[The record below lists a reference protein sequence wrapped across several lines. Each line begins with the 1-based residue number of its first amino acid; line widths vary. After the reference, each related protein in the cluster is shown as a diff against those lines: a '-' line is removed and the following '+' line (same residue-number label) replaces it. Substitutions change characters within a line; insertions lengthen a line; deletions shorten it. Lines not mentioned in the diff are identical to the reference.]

1 MRDCDTALQH
11 SECCQRT
18 QQRRP
23 PMGARCS
30 PFARAAHMM
39 NCCCC
44 CGAAWANVLESDC
57 THSPC
62 VCIPHSGMTDAHTA
76 ITAGRSW
83 QFRPESWWLFP
94 PLHTVTVG
102 SLPRIHAR
110 MHRMLC
116 APPPPSLEEQWAA
129 LSALRQQLPA
139 RVPPHGPSWP
149 RVREADPT
157 HTHQCARCLPARC
170 ASSAHQYSAAACC
183 NTRAHSPARR
193 CRPASR
199 WLRPPPPPD
208 LGS

>member
-1 MRDCDTALQH
+1 MLPAHAAAATPDGRPLLTERASMHALPTLIASSEEVSDCSRESMRDCDTALQH

-30 PFARAAHMM
+30 PFARAAPMM
-39 NCCCC
+39 KCGCCCC
-44 CGAAWANVLESDC
+44 RAAWANVLESDC

-62 VCIPHSGMTDAHTA
+62 VFIPHSGMTDAHTA

-129 LSALRQQLPA
+129 LSALRQRLPA

-149 RVREADPT
+149 HVREADPT
-157 HTHQCARCLPARC
+157 HTH
-170 ASSAHQYSAAACC
+170 
-183 NTRAHSPARR
+183 
-193 CRPASR
+193 
-199 WLRPPPPPD
+199 
-208 LGS
+208 